1 MTTEARAIRFDPY
14 DYDIQKD
21 PYPTYAVMREEA
33 PLYHDPMHGHY
44 ALSRYADVHA
54 AFRDSA
60 TFSSAMG
67 VTLDASAWGP
77 DAHTLMS
84 VMAMDP
90 PDQTRLRR
98 LVSRGF
104 TAKRIGE
111 LEPRITA
118 IVHQHLARALE
129 RGSFDFVTDFAE
141 VVPMDVISDMM
152 GVPTADRPE
161 VLRLAT
167 QVVHRPPGARDIP
180 ADGIEAAMSLVA
192 YYTDLLAERRRH
204 PAEDL
209 LSALLAVEAE
219 GDRLT
224 EAEILGFLFLM
235 VVAGHE
241 TTAKLLANAIYWGSV
256 NPDQLA
262 LPLNDPTRVADWV
275 EETVRYDTSTQV
287 LARHVTADIEL
298 HGSIVAAGSQ
308 MLLLP
313 GSANRDPRVF
323 ERAESYDLGRDTS
336 ASISF
341 GGGRHFCLGA
351 HLARLEGNVAL
362 TQLVNAVSAIEVDL
376 AGAERVHSMNVRG
389 FARLPV
395 TLTPR

>member
-1 MTTEARAIRFDPY
+1 MNLAALRFDPY
-14 DYDIQKD
+14 DYEIQED
-21 PYPTYAVMREEA
+21 PYPTYALMREQA
-33 PLYHDPMHGHY
+33 PLYRDPVHGYY

-54 AFRDSA
+54 AFRDPG

-77 DAHTLMS
+77 DAHALMS

-90 PDQTRLRR
+90 PDQTRLRS

-104 TAKRIGE
+104 TAKRIAE

-118 IVHQHLARALE
+118 IVRQHLAPALD
-129 RGSFDFVTDFAE
+129 RRSFDFVADLAE

-152 GVPTADRPE
+152 GVPPADRAE

-167 QVVHRPPGARDIP
+167 RVVHRPPGARDIP
-180 ADGIEAAMSLVA
+180 AAGVEAAMSLVA
-192 YYTDLLAERRRH
+192 YYTDLLAERRRR
-204 PAEDL
+204 PADDL

-219 GDRLT
+219 GDRLS

-241 TTAKLLANAIYWGSV
+241 TTVKLLANAVYWGSM

-262 LPLNDPTRVADWV
+262 LPMSDPTRVGDWV
-275 EETVRYDTSTQV
+275 EETVRFDTSTQV
-287 LARHVTADIEL
+287 LARHVTTDVEL
-298 HGSIVAAGSQ
+298 HGSIVPRGSQ
-308 MLLLP
+308 LLLLP

-323 ERAESYDLGRDTS
+323 DRADVYDLDRDTS

-351 HLARLEGNVAL
+351 HLARLEGKVAL
-362 TQLVNAVSAIEVDL
+362 TQLVHAVKAIDVDHD
-376 AGAERVHSMNVRG
+376 GAERVHSMNVRG
-389 FARLPV
+389 FAHLPV